1 MPPLGNAVRASRRVL
16 GNLLSHPGSRG
27 SRRVLSLARF
37 ALWQLNKRTV
47 RAAPTLPVYG
57 HKARMRAYPD
67 SQAASGLIY
76 FGYPDWLEMRLLEK
90 FLRPGDTFVDVGANI
105 GTYSVLAHT
114 CVAPH
119 GTIVAFEPDPRI
131 VARLREN
138 FQLNGMDTARIHAVA
153 VSNENTRVAFCAADS
168 VGAVVQ
174 SSHHS
179 RDVQHV
185 SAVKLDTA
193 LLDSIGDIAAMKI
206 DIEGH
211 ELSALHGASELLDG
225 GVGLIMLE
233 TNQCAS
239 HDERR
244 ELQSFLSSKDY
255 ALFSVEDDE
264 PTLCALSAPSSY
276 PHNAVAIRDMA
287 RFRARV
293 PSAKLTTS
301 GGSLA

>member
-1 MPPLGNAVRASRRVL
+1 M
-16 GNLLSHPGSRG
+16 
-27 SRRVLSLARF
+27 LSLARF

-57 HKARMRAYPD
+57 DKARMRAYPD

-90 FLRPGDTFVDVGANI
+90 FLRTGDTFVDVGANI

-114 CVAPH
+114 CVAP
-119 GTIVAFEPDPRI
+119 GGAIVAFEPDPRI

-138 FQLNGMDTARIHAVA
+138 FQLNGMDTAGIHASA
-153 VSNENTRVAFCAADS
+153 ASNENTRVAFCAADS

-174 SSHHS
+174 SFHPSG
-179 RDVQHV
+179 DVQHV
-185 SAVKLDTA
+185 SGVKLDTA
-193 LLDSIGDIAAMKI
+193 LRESIGNIAAMKI

-211 ELSALHGASELLDG
+211 ELSALLGAAEVLDG

-244 ELQSFLSSKDY
+244 DLQAFLASKGY
-255 ALFSVEDDE
+255 ALFSIEDDE
-264 PTLCALSAPSSY
+264 PTLCALSEPSSY
-276 PHNAVAIRDMA
+276 PPNAVAIRDVA
-287 RFRARV
+287 KFRERI
-293 PSAKLTTS
+293 PSANLKTTK
-301 GGSLA
+301 GK